1 MHRSNIE
8 PATGGSGL
16 AALKAPHRRRKLLLA
31 AAGLLVLVALAWFAF
46 SQKEASRRIVY
57 VIPAGTA
64 AGRVSTDFPTE
75 ITLTVGHKDTLVIDN
90 QDDVVHTFGPFV
102 IAPRS
107 TLTKRFTRPL
117 VYEGACTFHQE
128 QQMRLVVKPG
138 AW

>member
-1 MHRSNIE
+1 MHRSNIK
-8 PATGGSGL
+8 PATGGGGQV
-16 AALKAPHRRRKLLLA
+16 ALKAPHHRQMLLVA
-31 AAGLLVLVALAWFAF
+31 AAGLLVLAALAWFAF
-46 SQKEASRRIVY
+46 SQREASRRIVY

-64 AGRVSTDFPTE
+64 AGRVSADFPAE
-75 ITLTVGHKDTLVIDN
+75 ITLTLGHKDTLVIDN

>member
-1 MHRSNIE
+1 MHRSNIK
-8 PATGGSGL
+8 PATSSGL
-16 AALKAPHRRRKLLLA
+16 AALNAPHYRRILLLVV
-31 AAGLLVLVALAWFAF
+31 AGLLILAAFAWFAL

-64 AGRVSTDFPTE
+64 AGRVSADFPAE
-75 ITLTVGHKDTLVIDN
+75 ITLTLGHKDTLVIDN